1 MISSRFVKIG
11 TDNCNLDKFSEIVG
25 EMMLK

>member
-1 MISSRFVKIG
+1 MISSHFVKIG
-11 TDNCNLDKFSEIVG
+11 TANYNFGNFSEIVG

>member
-1 MISSRFVKIG
+1 MIRSHFVKIG
-11 TDNCNLDKFSEIVG
+11 TVNCNLDKFSEIVG

>member
-1 MISSRFVKIG
+1 MISSHFVKIG
-11 TDNCNLDKFSEIVG
+11 TANYNLGNFSEIVG